1 MSETWSLKVT
11 SENDGQELEPKPMG
25 VLGIHWSKVTDSLM
39 NLVLIVAFEKMQYT
53 CTKYFVSFSSHLV
66 SYQTS

>member
-1 MSETWSLKVT
+1 
-11 SENDGQELEPKPMG
+11 
-25 VLGIHWSKVTDSLM
+25 M

-53 CTKYFVSFSSHLV
+53 GTKYFVSFSSHLV